1 LPNSAG
7 SFSNNARGN
16 AKPRPVFAS
25 LFLILLVALIIAP
38 GCGYHVVGHN
48 STLPSGWKT
57 IAVPVFINRTSYY
70 RIEQL
75 FTQATVRELEERTK
89 YRVIQNPDEA
99 DGVMH
104 GEITRIEAVPLLFN
118 GQTTQTTTVL
128 VTIYAKISLVDRA
141 SQKTLYHNDN
151 VVLRDEYQLSGDVKH
166 FFEEEGP
173 AVQRMA
179 GAFASRVVADMLE
192 NF

>member
-1 LPNSAG
+1 MAL
-7 SFSNNARGN
+7 
-16 AKPRPVFAS
+16 FAA
-25 LFLILLVALIIAP
+25 LLIAP

-57 IAVPVFINRTSYY
+57 IAVPAFTNRTSYY

-75 FTQATVRELEERTK
+75 FTQATIRELMERTK
-89 YRVIQNPDEA
+89 YRVIQNPDDA
-99 DGVMH
+99 DGVLH
-104 GEITRIEAVPLLFN
+104 GEITRIETAPVLFN

-128 VTIYAKISLVDRA
+128 VTIYAKISLMDRV
-141 SQKTLYHNDN
+141 SKKTLYQNDN
-151 VVLRDEYQLSGDVKH
+151 VVLRDEYQLSGDVKV
-166 FFEEEGP
+166 FFQEENP

-179 GAFASRVVADMLE
+179 GAFASRVVADILE